1 MISVVEMMGE
11 AKILGARGLRFFEVY
26 VAVALVYWGIC
37 IVIERLVALGE
48 KRVRRFE
55 GMSAVRPS

>member
-1 MISVVEMMGE
+1 MMGE

-26 VAVALVYWGIC
+26 MAVAMVYWAIC
-37 IVIERLVALGE
+37 FLIERLVALAE

-55 GMSAVRPS
+55 GLAAVRPS